1 MSPVFITDPNPAAGK
16 LLLPS
21 TRFFWLDRA
30 GGRPV
35 KDFCVALG
43 VRRPES
49 VKWGL
54 RPPFAPLVGGKKAAA
69 RAPDMGCI

>member
-1 MSPVFITDPNPAAGK
+1 M
-16 LLLPS
+16 
-21 TRFFWLDRA
+21 
-30 GGRPV
+30 

-54 RPPFAPLVGGKKAAA
+54 RPPFAPLVGDKKVAAPNRRQESRRSQA
-69 RAPDMGCI
+69 NDPDQLGLISKLAGSTSD